1 MLTAIFSEV
10 SAKHSNAVLKRSIGG
25 VPCGPYRV
33 LGRGLR
39 RYRSGER
46 VRVRA
51 CVPAQIYFKELT
63 YTLRG
68 LATLTPTGHAGRLEL
83 SCRS

>member
-1 MLTAIFSEV
+1 M
-10 SAKHSNAVLKRSIGG
+10 
-25 VPCGPYRV
+25 
-33 LGRGLR
+33 
-39 RYRSGER
+39 
-46 VRVRA
+46 RVRA